1 MTPVTT
7 ALLPLS
13 LAFGLAAASR
23 RALYRAGVLRV
34 TRLPVPVVVVGNVS
48 VGGSGKTPLVRALAA
63 ALRERGFRPG
73 IVSRGYGAQVHAP
86 VEVEPGDDAA
96 CVGDE
101 PLLLARDGV
110 PVVVAPRR
118 VAAGRALLARH
129 PEVDVLL
136 ADDGLQHY
144 ALGREVEIVVAD
156 ATRGFGNGR
165 LLPAGPLREAVSR
178 IARAD
183 ALVWSRLDL
192 ASTPGVPDASAVS
205 PLATDARAAARMA
218 TGAQAPAGVPAF
230 TLTLTP
236 GAWQP
241 VREGGAV
248 PAFDRLPPGMVHA
261 VAAIAHPQRFFELVR
276 ARGIDA
282 VPHGFADHHRLT
294 PAELALPGA
303 RAILMTEKDAVKC
316 RSFAD
321 ARMFFLPLEG
331 HVDPALV
338 RLIEDRIHG
347 RQAA

>member
-1 MTPVTT
+1 V
-7 ALLPLS
+7 LP
-13 LAFGLAAASR
+13 
-23 RALYRAGVLRV
+23 V

-48 VGGSGKTPLVRALAA
+48 VGGSGKTPLVRVLAA

-73 IVSRGYGAQVHAP
+73 IVSRGYGARVRAP
-86 VEVEPGDDAA
+86 LEVEPGDEAA
-96 CVGDE
+96 RVGDE
-101 PLLLARDGV
+101 PLLLARDGM

-129 PEVDVLL
+129 PDVDVLL

-144 ALGREVEIVVAD
+144 ALGRDVEIVVAD

-178 IARAD
+178 IRRAD
-183 ALVWSRLDL
+183 ALVWSRLDMPP
-192 ASTPGVPDASAVS
+192 TPGLADPGRVSRPASDAAAV
-205 PLATDARAAARMA
+205 ARMA
-218 TGAQAPAGVPAF
+218 TDAQAPAGVRAF

-236 GAWQP
+236 GAWEP
-241 VREGGAV
+241 VGEGGVV
-248 PAFDRLPPGMVHA
+248 PAFDGLPPGTVHA
-261 VAAIAHPQRFFELVR
+261 VAAIAHPQRFFDLLR

-282 VPHGFADHHRLT
+282 VSHAFADHHRFT

-303 RAILMTEKDAVKC
+303 SVILMTEKDAVKC

-331 HVDPALV
+331 RVDPALV